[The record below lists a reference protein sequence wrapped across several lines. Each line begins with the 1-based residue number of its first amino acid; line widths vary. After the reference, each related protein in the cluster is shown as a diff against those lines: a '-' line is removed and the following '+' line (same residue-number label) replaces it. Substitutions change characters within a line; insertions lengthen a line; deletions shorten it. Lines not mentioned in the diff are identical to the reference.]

1 MPVSHLLLAIL
12 VVIVWGLNFLF
23 VTFSLEEFSP
33 LFLCALRFILA
44 SIPAVF
50 FIKPPVDVPF
60 RLVVLYGMIAFS
72 LQFSFL
78 FMGLYVGMSPGMAS
92 IVMQTQV
99 FFSLFFAMIFLGEQ
113 PKIWE
118 IVGALVSFSGIVL
131 IAMNVENNNSFW
143 GFIFILAAA
152 ASWGLG
158 TLITKKIKNKSDR
171 NMFSLVVWGSFVAF
185 IPMLALSLI
194 IEGPK
199 SIMYTYY
206 HVTWVG
212 VYSLLYTVYLST
224 LIGYGV
230 WNWLLSR
237 YAVGVIVPFTLLVPI
252 VGVLSSILVLGEPF
266 ERWKLVAGLLVV
278 GGLCINLLRTYLGRQ
293 RVVSTA

>member
-1 MPVSHLLLAIL
+1 
-12 VVIVWGLNFLF
+12 
-23 VTFSLEEFSP
+23 
-33 LFLCALRFILA
+33 
-44 SIPAVF
+44 
-50 FIKPPVDVPF
+50 
-60 RLVVLYGMIAFS
+60 MIAFS

-113 PKIWE
+113 PKICD
-118 IVGALVSFSGIVL
+118 IV
-131 IAMNVENNNSFW
+131 
-143 GFIFILAAA
+143 
-152 ASWGLG
+152 
-158 TLITKKIKNKSDR
+158 
-171 NMFSLVVWGSFVAF
+171 FSLVVWGSFVAF